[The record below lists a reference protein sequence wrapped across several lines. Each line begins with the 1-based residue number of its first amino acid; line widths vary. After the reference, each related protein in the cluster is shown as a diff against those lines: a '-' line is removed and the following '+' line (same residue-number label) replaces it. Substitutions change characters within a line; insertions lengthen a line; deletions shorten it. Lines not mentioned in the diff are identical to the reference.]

1 MTLMQTTCMVETGF
15 AYMRNNMLANTE
27 VVVKENALFAN
38 ISKRNV
44 SLPSN
49 LNNGKVVANPVLLL
63 FLANRDTGLF
73 YVKIVS
79 AYRCL
84 FICRTQIQVSMLFVC

>member
-1 MTLMQTTCMVETGF
+1 
-15 AYMRNNMLANTE
+15 MLANTE

-73 YVKIVS
+73 LCENSFSVQM
-79 AYRCL
+79 
-84 FICRTQIQVSMLFVC
+84 FIYL